1 MDTPFSEAAL
11 RLRHDLGKY
20 VTMAARWLPDD
31 PAEAELRAAL
41 SDDLLHTARGPAGD
55 RSAAEVWAGLRGE
68 WEGAPPALAARVREL
83 DERVARL
90 DAGARRLDDLRLP
103 ELRELAAEAAG
114 VSALCREL
122 VAAARE
128 GSEP

>member
-41 SDDLLHTARGPAGD
+41 RDDLLHTARGPSGD
-55 RSAAEVWAGLRGE
+55 RAAAEVWAGLRGE
-68 WEGAPPALAARVREL
+68 WEGAPPGLAARVREL

-90 DAGARRLDDLRLP
+90 DAGARRLDELRLP

-128 GSEP
+128 GAEP